1 MLEVFT
7 KLSAT
12 LLSPTGSYSTATG
25 TWTAGTPS
33 TSTVA
38 IIAPQPASGRDLQF
52 LPEGEREYIHL
63 KTWTEA
69 SVLTGDK
76 ITVAGRTYRV
86 TTTKPWFDD
95 GNFVQVLMREDK

>member
-12 LLSPTGSYSTATG
+12 LVSPTGTYSTTTG
-25 TWTAGTPS
+25 LWTAGTPT
-33 TSTVA
+33 TSSIQV
-38 IIAPQPASGRDLQF
+38 IAPQPASGRDLQL
-52 LPEGEREYIHL
+52 LPEGEREYTHL
-63 KTWTEA
+63 KTWTES

-86 TTTKPWFDD
+86 TMTKPWFDD
-95 GNFVQVLMREDK
+95 GNFIQVLMREDK